1 MKELQGTETDE
12 DSDYDPGSGSS
23 STKPTTHGNNT
34 RTQTHKK
41 IAQQFYLQSFI
52 FTKRNSTQINYRKI
66 KIRRSSYDNFKLI
79 TIINEINEHTR
90 QME

>member
-41 IAQQFYLQSFI
+41 NCTTVLSTIIYFYQKEFDA
-52 FTKRNSTQINYRKI
+52 INYRKI